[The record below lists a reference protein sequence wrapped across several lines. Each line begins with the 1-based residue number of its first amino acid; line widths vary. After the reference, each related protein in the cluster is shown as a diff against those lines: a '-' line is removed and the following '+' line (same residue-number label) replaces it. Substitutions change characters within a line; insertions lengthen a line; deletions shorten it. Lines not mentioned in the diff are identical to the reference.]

1 MRRLLLLAVSAV
13 AAACGTVNDKP
24 SCTASASCGAGK
36 YCAPTADGNVC
47 WPDATAPVVS
57 SVTVTCD
64 ASPCVR
70 DSKLTVTASASDDAE
85 LAGVEVSLD
94 LDAARWV
101 ALARTGATWTGTLAL
116 REWAFPAFSKAVVA
130 TARATDG
137 AGNQGTKAAAGVSVT
152 RLRWAVDALAGSS
165 AALSPPAVMTDG
177 TIVVGNA
184 NHQLLS
190 LTPAGT
196 QAEDPLSIGGGA
208 ITSIAVGDKAVW
220 VGSDDGGLSAAN
232 LDRKTV
238 LAGVGVN
245 VEGAIRGGLAVLPG
259 TVEWAFAGGEGGRL
273 NGAPTSGPPATSG
286 KSTYIAGPVIATGNV
301 FAVTSNAASLLKQF
315 TFDGALTEGWTSGV
329 GSSVTLQ
336 PALTASNVFVTV
348 ASDAK
353 LMKTTAAGAT
363 SLVTTLAD
371 SVSEPPIV
379 LSGDEIVAGD
389 INGAVHRTSIAG
401 TAIWSTPPNLGA
413 IPVGALA
420 ISGSTVKLLVGTR
433 AGSVFALD
441 NAGATVWNTTLT
453 GAPLLKGSNI
463 SAPSA
468 ETPVT
473 STAYFSASNGKVY
486 AVIVDGTL
494 DTSAPWPKAFRDRRN
509 RSNAGLTP

>member
-1 MRRLLLLAVSAV
+1 M
-13 AAACGTVNDKP
+13 
-24 SCTASASCGAGK
+24 
-36 YCAPTADGNVC
+36 
-47 WPDATAPVVS
+47 
-57 SVTVTCD
+57 
-64 ASPCVR
+64 R

-196 QAEDPLSIGGGA
+196 QAEDPLTIGGGA

-259 TVEWAFAGGEGGRL
+259 TVEWAFAGGELGRL
-273 NGAPTSGPPATSG
+273 YGAPTTGNPAPTA
-286 KSTYIAGPVIATGNV
+286 KSSYVAAPVITGGNV
-301 FAVTSNAASLLKQF
+301 YAVSSNISSSLKQF
-315 TFDGALTEGWTSGV
+315 TFDGALTEGWSTVV
-329 GSSVTLQ
+329 GASVALN
-336 PALTASNVFVTV
+336 PAVATNDVFVTLS
-348 ASDAK
+348 SDGK
-353 LMKTTAAGAT
+353 LMKTTSAGST
-363 SLVTTLAD
+363 SPVTTLTD
-371 SVSEPPIV
+371 SVLEPPIV
-379 LSGDEIVAGD
+379 LSGDEILLGD
-389 INGAVHRTSIAG
+389 SSGAVRRISLTGLA
-401 TAIWSTPPNLGA
+401 TWSTPPNLGA

-433 AGSVFALD
+433 AGSIYALD
-441 NAGATVWNTTLT
+441 NAGATIWNTTLS

-473 STAYFSASNGKVY
+473 STAYFSAANGKIY